1 MTTPNTTRRVPADQ
15 LIKQIADLLAVAP
28 RSALKLVDMTGY
40 SIYTVNQR
48 LQELK
53 KDGYAYHVPAHK
65 NGTPF
70 TWHIGTAPYV
80 APKKVDP
87 DVRQKLTRDYPAIG
101 RRDALVAALFGP
113 AKPAGQLQGAGS
125 VLGGEG

>member
-1 MTTPNTTRRVPADQ
+1 MTKPKAFTRVRADQ
-15 LIKQIADLLAVAP
+15 LTKLIVDLLTAAP
-28 RSALKLVDMTGY
+28 RSTLNLVDQTGY
-40 SIYTVNQR
+40 SIYTVNHR

-53 KDGYAYHVPAHK
+53 EQGYAYHVPAKK

-70 TWHIGTAPYV
+70 TWHIGAAPYV

-87 DVRQKLTRDYPAIG
+87 DVRQKVSREYPAIN

-113 AKPAGQLQGAGS
+113 ARQNDQAAGILS
-125 VLGGEG
+125 GEG